1 MSERRQLALL
11 LAGLVALVGIG
22 IGGATLFPERCTG
35 LEQLGD
41 LDLAFADAAD
51 ALPLSQEDGET
62 VHRVGEEVGIGS
74 WRGAVALPDG
84 ARILPSE
91 FGFFIVTEQDFTVL
105 RPSIGIASAA
115 RGRAGL
121 DVLPAGASLAL
132 RAADGETGVFNGEYE
147 LDRCGQL
154 PPDDAVRTIDR
165 GFALVEDGS
174 ELVLV
179 TLSGDEVWRTP
190 SVPGSHLAEDVVV
203 LGQDTL
209 LELRDI
215 RTGEVVDTT
224 TTTTDVP
231 VPAPVPWLH
240 ATEDRLLLAADTG
253 IVPVTFGAGGLD
265 LGEVVPL
272 PLAPGP
278 VTAAVRTP
286 GGIVALGQSNN
297 RDEPLA
303 AALATDRSPVAGE
316 LPPAIEA
323 VALHTSQDGHVGVVV
338 EVDGQQAL
346 LVYGRDVA

>member
-11 LAGLVALVGIG
+11 LAGLVALVAIG

-41 LDLAFADAAD
+41 LELAFTDAAD
-51 ALPLSQEDGET
+51 ALPLSDEDGET
-62 VHRVGEEVGIGS
+62 VHRVGEELGIGS

-91 FGFFIVTEQDFTVL
+91 FGFFIVTDQDFTVL

-121 DVLPAGASLAL
+121 DVIPAGASLAL

-154 PPDDAVRTIDR
+154 PPDDVVRTIDR
-165 GFALVEDGS
+165 GFALVEDGP

-179 TLSGDEVWRTP
+179 TLSDDEVWRTP
-190 SVPGSHLAEDVVV
+190 AVVGGHLAPDVVV
-203 LGQDTL
+203 LGEGTL

-215 RTGEVVDTT
+215 RDGEVID
-224 TTTTDVP
+224 TTTDVP

-240 ATEDRLLLAADTG
+240 AADDRLLLAADTG
-253 IVPVTFGAGGLD
+253 VVPVTVGAGGLA
-265 LGEVVPL
+265 LGEVVSL

-286 GGIVALGQSNN
+286 GGIVALGTSNN

-323 VALHTSQDGHVGVVV
+323 IALHTSQDGHVGVVV

-346 LVYGRDVA
+346 LVYGPDVA